1 MRKGSIMSREEIS
14 KDVLNVVKK
23 ATGKQLSEQ
32 SLKTIASG
40 VNQKTIQD
48 GAELRK
54 LIDKVS
60 KLVNVPVSKE
70 TANEII
76 KAVQKT
82 GNIEQLENMMK
93 TMMKK

>member
-1 MRKGSIMSREEIS
+1 MRQQGVS
-14 KDVLNVVKK
+14 KDVLNTVKK

-40 VNQKTIQD
+40 INQKTMKD
-48 GAELRK
+48 GAELQK

-60 KLVNVPVSKE
+60 KLVNIPVSNE

-76 KAVQKT
+76 KSVKKT
-82 GNIEQLENMMK
+82 GNAEQLENMMK
-93 TMMKK
+93 KMMKK

>member
-1 MRKGSIMSREEIS
+1 MIRQGIS

-23 ATGKQLSEQ
+23 TTGKKLSEQ
-32 SLKTIASG
+32 SLKKIASG

-54 LIDKVS
+54 LIDQVS
-60 KLVNVPVSKE
+60 KLVNIPVSNE
-70 TANEII
+70 TANGII
-76 KAVQKT
+76 EAVKKI

-93 TMMKK
+93 MMMKK